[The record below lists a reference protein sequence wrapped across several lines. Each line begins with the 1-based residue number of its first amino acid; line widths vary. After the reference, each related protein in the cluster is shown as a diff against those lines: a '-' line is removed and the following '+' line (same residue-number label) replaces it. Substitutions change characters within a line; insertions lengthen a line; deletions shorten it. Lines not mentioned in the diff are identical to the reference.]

1 MLRRRLRRL
10 MYRLFA
16 RQFIAGESFSEALPA
31 IRRLQSN
38 GFAVTLDILG
48 ESVTGI
54 KQAEKN
60 AQAYVHLIHQ
70 MQAAGIPV
78 NISVKLSA
86 LGLSELDAELSTPG
100 TLPLL
105 RQILTAA
112 IRHDLNAFVRVDM
125 EQYALKEATLGIVYD
140 AHLITSGHIGPVLQ
154 AMLYDTAIRDVPIAA
169 KSGIRVRLCK
179 GAYAEPETVAHQ
191 DPDAIRASY
200 VICAE
205 HLLSEGAAYPAFAT
219 HDDVLIE
226 HIKRYAKTREI
237 PKSAFEFQMLYG
249 VRTKL
254 QQELVAEGYT
264 VRIYIPF
271 GEDWW
276 KYFRRRLREGK
287 KWQILFLLFR
297 SMFRR

>member
-16 RQFIAGESFSEALPA
+16 RQFIAGESFAEALPSVEKLLG
-31 IRRLQSN
+31 R
-38 GFAVTLDILG
+38 GFEVTLDILG
-48 ESVTGI
+48 ESVQTMEEA
-54 KQAEKN
+54 QRN

-70 MQAAGIPV
+70 MEEADIPINV
-78 NISVKLSA
+78 SVKLSA
-86 LGLSELDAELSTPG
+86 LGLSELDPDLSTSG

-105 RQILTAA
+105 REILTAA
-112 IRHDLNAFVRVDM
+112 TRHPDGFVRVDM
-125 EQYALKEATLGIVYD
+125 EQYALKQATLGVVYG
-140 AHLITSGHIGPVLQ
+140 AHLIKSGHIGPVLQ
-154 AMLYDTAIRDVPIAA
+154 AMLYDTAVTDIPDAA
-169 KSGIRVRLCK
+169 RAGMRVRLCK
-179 GAYAEPETVAHQ
+179 GAYTESASVAHQ
-191 DPDAIRASY
+191 DPGAIRGSY
-200 VICAE
+200 VYCAE
-205 HLLSEGAAYPAFAT
+205 HLLRESAPYPAFAT

-226 HIKRYAKTREI
+226 HIKRYAEACSI

-254 QQELVAEGYT
+254 QEQLVADGYT

-287 KWQILFLLFR
+287 KRQILFLLIR
-297 SMFRR
+297 SALRI